1 VVGPHVPYDVQ
12 DVDADFKRL
21 AWRLGGAGECT
32 RNYSGSPISNVQTSE
47 PSASMVA
54 VMRFGEVAERG
65 IAQASAW
72 KNAPPGAQTQSLDR
86 DNAEPCEVAG

>member
-1 VVGPHVPYDVQ
+1 VLDRSFRPLDIGPREVVRPHVPYDVQ

-47 PSASMVA
+47 LVA
-54 VMRFGEVAERG
+54 
-65 IAQASAW
+65 
-72 KNAPPGAQTQSLDR
+72 
-86 DNAEPCEVAG
+86 